1 LDNLKKETRMWFRHD
16 LLVTDALR
24 KIITHNRGKVEN
36 EMIHIISDLIQIQGM
51 EEYQFSV
58 HNMLDML
65 KRNSVS
71 VEAGHIRKILQDKWK
86 LQPNPPTYYTAH
98 IFGCNGEV
106 LSIPNQVAR
115 VYCMSQKQLN
125 EVMSEC

>member
-1 LDNLKKETRMWFRHD
+1 MWFRHD
-16 LLVTDALR
+16 LLVIDALR
-24 KIITHNRGKVEN
+24 KIIIHNRGKVEN

-71 VEAGHIRKILQDKWK
+71 VEAGHIRKIL
-86 LQPNPPTYYTAH
+86 
-98 IFGCNGEV
+98 
-106 LSIPNQVAR
+106 
-115 VYCMSQKQLN
+115 
-125 EVMSEC
+125 